1 LGYPNEEVR
10 ASFAESLL
18 EKYLHV
24 TGENVRSLSVVLP
37 RALITGDV
45 DAMMNALI
53 PFFASIPY
61 DIIGDD
67 ERYYQTV
74 VHLIF
79 TMLGLQWRSE
89 VRIAAGRIDTLVE
102 TNKLVY
108 CFEFK
113 LHGTAEEALRQID
126 EKEYLLPW
134 TGSGKKLY
142 KIGVA
147 FDTRKRNIGE
157 WKAAPV

>member
-1 LGYPNEEVR
+1 VR

-24 TGENVRSLSVVLP
+24 TGENVCSLSAALP
-37 RALITGDV
+37 RAIITGDV
-45 DAMMNALI
+45 DAMMNALTA
-53 PFFASIPY
+53 FFASIPY

-67 ERYYQTV
+67 EKYYQTV

-79 TMLGLQWRSE
+79 TMLGLQCRSE

-113 LHGTAEEALRQID
+113 LQGTAEEALRQID

-134 TGSGKKLY
+134 SGSGKKQY

-147 FDTRKRNIGE
+147 FDTQKRNIGE
-157 WKAAPV
+157 WETIEVLL